1 MHHKHIKGVDKANE
15 DFNHVINLL
24 MESRLFENEQKA
36 FAILKACLKA
46 LRERVGKQEAIHL
59 GSQLSTI
66 LRGFYYEGWN
76 PNTEMSRSRTTSDF
90 LEDVRHFFHGHDEI
104 DLSRAVPVTLGVIL
118 DMIDQGEAKQVLKN
132 LPKNIQDLYLD

>member
-1 MHHKHIKGVDKANE
+1 MHKHVKGVLKANE
-15 DFNHVINLL
+15 EFNHTINLL
-24 MESRLFENEQKA
+24 MQSNLFENEQKA

-46 LRERVGKQEAIHL
+46 LRSRVGKDEAIHL

-76 PNTEMSRSRTTSDF
+76 PHAEVSKSRTTTDF
-90 LEDVRHFFHGHDEI
+90 LEDVRHYFHGHDDI
-104 DLSRAVPVTLGVIL
+104 DLSHAVPMTLGVIL
-118 DMIDQGEAKQVLKN
+118 EAIDQGEAKQVLKN